1 MSAPS
6 LPAMTKAGFE
16 ADPWSD
22 RNPKR
27 RDKRAGCKDTWFD
40 PE

>member
-16 ADPWSD
+16 TDSWPD
-22 RNPKR
+22 RNPERK
-27 RDKRAGCKDTWFD
+27 DKRAGCKDVVR
-40 PE
+40 